1 MASRSTL
8 AAVAVLAWSSP
19 AAGRDLQSADIY
31 SADHPTVQSVEWL
44 GKRLEERTGGRHR
57 IVSLGE
63 DNKSSEV
70 FILGQL
76 RNGTLDM
83 ARLNVAS
90 LSNLVPAAFVPA
102 MPSVFRSTEHMQRVL
117 DGPIGE
123 ELLAALDRFD
133 LVGLC
138 FYDIGARSFYG
149 TRPIRKAADLKGAK
163 VRVPPNAPWVA
174 LLQALGV
181 QPVSMPFERVHVALR
196 NGTID
201 FADDNWPAY
210 VASRHYEVAP
220 YFNLTRHSMAP
231 GILLVSKRTWNQLAP
246 EDHAILRA
254 AARESVAYNRKLWT
268 DIERAMTK
276 VASTLKVTIVADV
289 DQESFVDMIAP
300 ARNRQMTSPRIA
312 EMIERIA
319 ATP

>member
-1 MASRSTL
+1 MAARSAL
-8 AAVAVLAWSSP
+8 AAILVLVWSSP
-19 AAGRDLQSADIY
+19 GLTRDLQSADIY
-31 SADHPTVQSVEWL
+31 SADHPTVQSVDWL
-44 GKRLEERTGGRHR
+44 GRELEKRTGGRHR

-63 DNKSSEV
+63 ESKNSEV

-102 MPSVFRSTEHMQRVL
+102 MPSVFRSTEHMRRVL

-123 ELLAALDRFD
+123 ELLAALDRFE

-149 TRPIRKAADLKGAK
+149 TRPVHKAADLNGAR

-174 LLQALGV
+174 MLQALGV

-201 FADDNWPAY
+201 FADDNWPAF

-231 GILLVSKRTWNQLAP
+231 GVLVVSKRTWSLLSPADQATF
-246 EDHAILRA
+246 RA
-254 AARESVAYNRKLWT
+254 VARESVAYNRKLW
-268 DIERAMTK
+268 DDVERSMTR
-276 VASTLKVTIVADV
+276 VAAALKVTIVTDV
-289 DQESFVDMIAP
+289 DQDSFVEKITP
-300 ARNRQMTSPRIA
+300 ARDRQMTSPRIA